1 MPAKIQLTEEQIKE
15 MYRLFSK
22 EKKYNSPNC

>member
-22 EKKYNSPNC
+22 KKYNSSNC

>member
-1 MPAKIQLTEEQIKE
+1 MPAKIQLTKEQIKE

-22 EKKYNSPNC
+22 KKYNSPNC